1 MVFRYC
7 EEIISEFILFFFSSF
22 IEENFSTM
30 TLRIQ
35 HKHNDRK
42 QKETARYYIC
52 IRAELIQ
59 I

>member
-7 EEIISEFILFFFSSF
+7 EEIISEFILFFFLKF
-22 IEENFSTM
+22 YRRKLFNV